1 MFQQL
6 KKGIKMQVFM
16 RAIYATIICTV
27 AITFILYKTDCI
39 NIKDFLFVMLALAG
53 CIFLVVLIAWGF

>member
-1 MFQQL
+1 
-6 KKGIKMQVFM
+6 MQVFM

-27 AITFILYKTDCI
+27 AISFLFYKTDCI

-53 CIFLVVLIAWGF
+53 CILFVVLVAWGF